1 MTWLLWRQHRLQG
14 AISGAL
20 MGALSILLGI
30 TGVQMADTYRTAMA
44 ACRADGTCDSL
55 SLFQGDGAIIN
66 LVSLTIVAP
75 LLLGV
80 FWAAPLIGRE
90 FETGTHTLVWTQ
102 SVSRRHWLRSKL
114 LLLIGATIICSA
126 VLTTVVTWWSG
137 TFNSLNGNRFQ
148 TGRFEIQGIVPV
160 AYSVFAVSLAVAAG
174 AVLRRMLPALGV
186 TVFGFAAV
194 RILIDNYARPH
205 YLRPLRH
212 TLRLDQGGSLGSGS
226 WVISDDLTF
235 NGVSVNGAIRAP
247 SGCLGMSTRATMNTC
262 MSDNGFQRLTTYQP
276 ANRYWTFQFIESGI
290 FIALAA
296 LLIVAC
302 VVVVRR
308 RDA

>member
-1 MTWLLWRQHRLQG
+1 MTWLLWRQHRVQG

-20 MGALSILLGI
+20 MGALSILLVI
-30 TGVQMADTYRTAMA
+30 TGLHMAGTYRTAMA
-44 ACRADGTCDSL
+44 ACRADGTCGNL

-90 FETGTHTLVWTQ
+90 FETGMHTLVWTQ

-114 LLLIGATIICSA
+114 LLLIGATISCSA
-126 VLTTVVTWWSG
+126 VLTIVVTWWAG
-137 TFNSLNGNRFQ
+137 TFNSLNGDRFQ
-148 TGRFEIQGIVPV
+148 PARFEIQGIVPI

-174 AVLRRMLPALGV
+174 ALFRRMLPALAV

-205 YLRPLRH
+205 YLHPL
-212 TLRLDQGGSLGSGS
+212 TNSLRLDQGGSIGSGA
-226 WVISDDLTF
+226 WVTKEDLTL
-235 NGVSVNGAIRAP
+235 NGVSVTGAIRAP
-247 SGCLGMSTRATMNTC
+247 AGCLSMTSRATMNSC
-262 MSDNGFQRLTTYQP
+262 MSDNGFRRLTTYQP

-302 VVVVRR
+302 VVIVRR